1 MGPSNVS
8 PYMGFTDV
16 CRQAQEIRVLLLISK
31 EKLEVTAFLLYVQE
45 PRGRTKSLAGL
56 EWN

>member
-1 MGPSNVS
+1 MS

-31 EKLEVTAFLLYVQE
+31 EKPEVIAFLLYVQE
-45 PRGRTKSLAGL
+45 P
-56 EWN
+56 